1 MLKKTCLIIAA
12 TLMTVASVPGFAAAK
27 STPAQSSITCGLWVP
42 WCPKY

>member
-12 TLMTVASVPGFAAAK
+12 TLTTAASVPSFAAAK
-27 STPAQSSITCGLWVP
+27 STPAQPNITCGLWVP